1 MKNSGD
7 REEINSRFSTSFHMK
22 EISAMYLNIFNIFHG
37 AKARLLIAAI
47 TFPTP
52 TTKHATIVRIFFT
65 FFHINFAK
73 IYDPQKNCKTIHL
86 APGGRRQGPTSVPH
100 GGRMRAGL

>member
-7 REEINSRFSTSFHMK
+7 REEINSSFSTSFHMK
-22 EISAMYLNIFNIFHG
+22 EISAMYLNIFNIFQG

-52 TTKHATIVRIFFT
+52 TTKHATIVRIFSFLHFFT
-65 FFHINFAK
+65 SILQK
-73 IYDPQKNCKTIHL
+73 YMTRKKNCKTIHL
-86 APGGRRQGPTSVPH
+86 APWGTAAGTYRRAP
-100 GGRMRAGL
+100 RR